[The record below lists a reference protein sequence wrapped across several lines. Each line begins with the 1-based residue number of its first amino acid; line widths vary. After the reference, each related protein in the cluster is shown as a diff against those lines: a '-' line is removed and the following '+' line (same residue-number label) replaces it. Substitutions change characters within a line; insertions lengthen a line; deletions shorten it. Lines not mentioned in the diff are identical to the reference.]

1 MTVFVNIILPVFI
14 MAGLG
19 YLLDRLLALDV
30 RTLSR
35 VTFYLLSPCLAFS
48 SLSSS
53 HLQGQA
59 LLHIAGIAA
68 LMVFLLWPIASWVAR
83 IMGLQGT
90 EKSAF
95 LLTILFVNSGNY
107 GLPLNLFAF
116 GEPGLALAII
126 FFAANSLLTNTLGVY
141 IAARGHADSR
151 AALRKVFQVPIGYA
165 VLAGLFMNVA
175 GLQAPEPVA
184 RATNLLGQAAVP
196 VMLLVLG
203 MQLGR
208 ASVASQWKPVA
219 AATALRLVGA
229 MALVII
235 LVRLLGFQGLS
246 AKVSTVQAS
255 MPTAVM
261 TTILATEFD
270 VQPTF
275 VTGTVFVS
283 TLASM
288 ITLTFLLQWLM

>member
-19 YLLDRLLALDV
+19 YLLDRLFVLDV

-48 SLSSS
+48 SLSTTQ
-53 HLQGQA
+53 LQGQA
-59 LLHIAGIAA
+59 LFHIAGIAV
-68 LMVFLLWPIASWVAR
+68 LMVFLLWPIASWIAR
-83 IMGLQGT
+83 LMGLQGT
-90 EKSAF
+90 DKSAF
-95 LLTILFVNSGNY
+95 LLTVLFVNSGNY

-116 GEPGLALAII
+116 GDPGLALAII
-126 FFAANSLLTNTLGVY
+126 FFATNSLLTNTFGVY

-151 AALRKVFQVPIGYA
+151 DAVRKVLQVPIGYA
-165 VLAGLFMNVA
+165 VLAGLFMNLA
-175 GLQAPEPVA
+175 GLQAPEPIA
-184 RATNLLGQAAVP
+184 KATNLMGQAAVP

-229 MALVII
+229 MALVIV
-235 LVRLLGFQGLS
+235 LVRLFGLQGLP

-288 ITLTFLLQWLM
+288 VTLTFLLQWLI

>member
-1 MTVFVNIILPVFI
+1 

-48 SLSSS
+48 SLSSTQ
-53 HLQGQA
+53 LQGQA

-83 IMGLQGT
+83 IMGLRGT
-90 EKSAF
+90 DKSAF

-126 FFAANSLLTNTLGVY
+126 FFATNSLLTNTLGVY

-219 AATALRLVGA
+219 AATALRLVGS
-229 MALVII
+229 MALVIV

>member
-48 SLSSS
+48 SLSSTQ
-53 HLQGQA
+53 LQGQA

-83 IMGLQGT
+83 IMGLRGT
-90 EKSAF
+90 DKSAF

-126 FFAANSLLTNTLGVY
+126 FFATNSLLTNTLGVY

-219 AATALRLVGA
+219 AATALRLVGS
-229 MALVII
+229 MALVIV

>member
-1 MTVFVNIILPVFI
+1 LAVFVNIILPVFI

-19 YLLDRLLALDV
+19 YLLDRLFVLDV

-48 SLSSS
+48 SLSSTQ
-53 HLQGQA
+53 LQGQA
-59 LLHIAGIAA
+59 LFHIAGIAV
-68 LMVFLLWPIASWVAR
+68 LMVFLLWPIASWMAR
-83 IMGLQGT
+83 LLGLQGT
-90 EKSAF
+90 DKSAF

-116 GEPGLALAII
+116 GEAGLALAII
-126 FFAANSLLTNTLGVY
+126 FFATNSLLTNTLGVF
-141 IAARGHADSR
+141 IAARGHAGSR
-151 AALRKVFQVPIGYA
+151 DALRKVFQVPIGYA
-165 VLAGLFMNVA
+165 VLAGLFMNVS
-175 GLQAPEPVA
+175 GLQTPEPIA
-184 RATNLLGQAAVP
+184 KATNLMGQAAVP

-208 ASVASQWKPVA
+208 ASVASQWKPIA
-219 AATALRLVGA
+219 AATGLRLVGA
-229 MALVII
+229 MALAIV
-235 LVRLLGFQGLS
+235 LVRLFGFQGLP
-246 AKVSTVQAS
+246 AKVATVQAS